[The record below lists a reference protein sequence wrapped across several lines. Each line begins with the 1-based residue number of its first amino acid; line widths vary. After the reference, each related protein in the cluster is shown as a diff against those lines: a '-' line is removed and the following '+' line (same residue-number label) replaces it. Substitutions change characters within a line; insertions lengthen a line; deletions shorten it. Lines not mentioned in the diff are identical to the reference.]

1 MARTGSQNWVS
12 TAQIAVV
19 TDPGSE
25 LFTVTASGLAVVL
38 HSSRPA
44 VLGLAHVVL
53 PPSPSGQGV
62 DPQRPALRADAG
74 TRELVRRMVEAGAR
88 LGHLRATIV
97 GGADVLS
104 AAGRSQAQ
112 RGSLDA
118 VTRCLEQMGVKIRH
132 VETGGDGGRRVVAR
146 LDDGHVSTQPTPSI
160 GKHLRRKSTG
170 WNAPKPLLRKVLRGC
185 ESLRCDSAV
194 GSQVLRMLRGGD
206 IDWSGVWKLMRQDA
220 VMVLHMLRRANA
232 VSAGKAGKVSS
243 LGSAIKH
250 LGPEGAVE
258 VCRQAAWSNPEG
270 VRLDELGISGHR
282 FNRHAMAAASLAVGH
297 ARKHK
302 PQLAEMAEVASLLH
316 GLRQIVVALAS
327 RTDAGGQYLG
337 GDRPEQAQGIECSLW
352 GQLTASVLLEWNL
365 PPDLA
370 GAVAGP
376 GVKDVSQLAAALG
389 KLAVG
394 CCRKASQAGA
404 DDQGYYRCPWDQLAS
419 KS

>member
-1 MARTGSQNWVS
+1 M
-12 TAQIAVV
+12 
-19 TDPGSE
+19 
-25 LFTVTASGLAVVL
+25 
-38 HSSRPA
+38 
-44 VLGLAHVVL
+44 GLAHVVL
-53 PPSPSGQGV
+53 GPSSSNEAV
-62 DPQRPALRADAG
+62 DPQRPALRADSG
-74 TRELVRRMVEAGAR
+74 TRELVRRMIEAGAR
-88 LGHLRATIV
+88 PEHLRATIV
-97 GGADVLS
+97 GGADVRN
-104 AAGRSQAQ
+104 AASRGPVQ
-112 RGSLDA
+112 RQCLDA
-118 VTRCLEQMGVKIRH
+118 VTGCLERMGVKVRH
-132 VETGGDGGRRVVAR
+132 VETGGGDGRRVVAR
-146 LDDGHVSTQPTPSI
+146 LDDGEVSTHPTPSI
-160 GKHLRRKSTG
+160 GKHLLRKSTG
-170 WNAPKPLLRKVLRGC
+170 WNAPKPLMQKVLAGC

-206 IDWSGVWKLMRQDA
+206 IDWAGVWTLMRQDA

-232 VSAGKAGKVSS
+232 VRFGKAGKVSS

-258 VCRQAAWSNPEG
+258 VCRQAAWPNPEG
-270 VRLDELGISGHR
+270 IRLDELGISGHR

-302 PQLAEMAEVASLLH
+302 PQLAEMAEVTALLH

-337 GDRPEQAQGIECSLW
+337 GDRPEQAQGLECALW

-376 GVKDVSQLAAALG
+376 GVKDVSQLGAALG

-394 CCRKASQAGA
+394 CCRKACQAGA
-404 DDQGYYRCPWDQLAS
+404 DDQGYYRCPWEQLARRS
-419 KS
+419 